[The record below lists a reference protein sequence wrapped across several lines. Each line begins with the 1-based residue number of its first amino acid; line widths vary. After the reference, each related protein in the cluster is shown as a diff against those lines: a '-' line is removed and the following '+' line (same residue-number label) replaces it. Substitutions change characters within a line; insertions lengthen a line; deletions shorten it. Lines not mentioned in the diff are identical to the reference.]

1 MKKYESPILEI
12 EIFET
17 NDIMALSV
25 GGGVSVEQDGDN
37 TYAGTNLGNLMNKTN
52 ETLNNLFD

>member
-12 EIFET
+12 ETLET
-17 NDIMALSV
+17 TDIMASSV
-25 GGGVSVEQDGDN
+25 GGGVSVEHDGDS
-37 TYAGTNLGNLMNKTN
+37 TYAGTNLGNLMNKAN